1 MLRAQ
6 GELSPHIAN
15 PEKTDRPCLVSQIIF
30 ANLVFP
36 SVGLYHRLLMSQAL
50 CVASGTQTQS
60 VINRL
65 DAKTARKAMTV

>member
-15 PEKTDRPCLVSQIIF
+15 PEKADSPCSVSQIIF

-36 SVGLYHRLLMSQAL
+36 SIGLYHRLLMCQAL
-50 CVASGTQTQS
+50 YVASGTQTQS
-60 VINRL
+60 VINCL
-65 DAKTARKAMTV
+65 DGKTGRKAVTV